1 MIKFSNT
8 IRQLTVSA
16 LFPMIIFM
24 LLISQAAAKEKISI
38 WLGYGETLAPFEMVK
53 DKFEKKYPNYE
64 VNILTFSLRDFESKL
79 ASSMPTGAGPDL
91 LTLHDFIIPKYLDE
105 GLLEP
110 MPKDLTAIVND
121 PAKMNPTYTNIIARE
136 GKVYGVPYWTG
147 RSAIFYNLDHFKEA
161 GLTSPPD
168 TIEEFWEYAEKL
180 TKKDANGD
188 IERAGMT
195 MRLTGPSGGTQK
207 FGYLYYQMAGMQM
220 LEPGKKVG
228 TIRVTLKENMGIAVQ
243 ALLDRINHLHGERKV
258 DDWKLKHDA
267 QGFASGTAAMLLR
280 ETWAIAFIKKNGP
293 KIKFGT
299 ALMPKGKIRGAF
311 NYIEVLSVSSMSKS
325 KEKVWEFIRMLQ
337 EQKALALLLKESG
350 YSPLR
355 LDRDFSAFLKENP
368 LYKAVMEDV
377 AGYSQY
383 IEAPNTA
390 YKEVTTR
397 FGEVL
402 QDAYRDSSLVNNK
415 EGVKSVIL
423 KLQKTAEEILE
434 DSGILSE

>member
-1 MIKFSNT
+1 MFKFSNT
-8 IRQLTVSA
+8 IRQFSKSA
-16 LFPMIIFM
+16 FLFMTTST
-24 LLISQAAAKEKISI
+24 LLVSQAAAKEKISI
-38 WLGYGETLAPFEMVK
+38 WLGYGETLAPFEFVK
-53 DKFEKKYPNYE
+53 DKFEKRYPNYE

-91 LTLHDFIIPKYLDE
+91 LALHDFIVPKYLDE
-105 GLLEP
+105 GFLEP
-110 MPKDLTAIVND
+110 LPKDLTTIMND
-121 PAKMNPTYTNIIARE
+121 PAKMNPTYTDIVSRE

-161 GLTSPPD
+161 GLTRPPE
-168 TIEEFWEYAEKL
+168 TIKEFWQYAEKL
-180 TKKDANGD
+180 TKKDSNGD

-195 MRLTGPSGGTQK
+195 MRLTGPAGGTQK
-207 FGYLYYQMAGMQM
+207 FGYLYYQMAGMQI

-228 TIRVTLKENMGIAVQ
+228 TIRVTLEENMEIAVQ

-267 QGFASGTAAMLLR
+267 QGFASGAAAMLLR
-280 ETWAIAFIKKNGP
+280 ETWAIAYIKKNGP
-293 KIKFGT
+293 EINFGT

-311 NYIEVLSVSSMSKS
+311 NYIEVLSVSRLSKS

-337 EQKALALLLKESG
+337 EQEALALLLKESG

-355 LDRDFSAFLKENP
+355 LDRDFSSFLRENP

-402 QDAYRDSSLVNNK
+402 QEAYRDSSLVNNK
-415 EGVKSVIL
+415 AGAKSVIL

-434 DSGILSE
+434 DNDILSE